1 MFTWVCWDD
10 EQWHALQS
18 KFLLL
23 FQGEHIGTTE
33 ATETFF
39 AMTKL
44 FQSKDVSKKL
54 YFFATNYKFH
64 CK

>member
-1 MFTWVCWDD
+1 M
-10 EQWHALQS
+10 
-18 KFLLL
+18 L

-44 FQSKDVSKKL
+44 FQCKDVSIDL
-54 YFFATNYKFH
+54 YIFTAVVMLCTVVINSLIRL
-64 CK
+64 